1 MAWRRE
7 RGASLWSAL
16 IFVVVVGFW
25 VFVGFKIGPTYLDNW
40 QIEKALASVAKE
52 PDVGAYGRPGLREA
66 LRREFSVGYVSGVS
80 VHKDLHFE
88 RTAHGGLIM
97 VFRYHVLIPIIGNVS
112 ADIRFVDRHAVA
124 GH

>member
-1 MAWRRE
+1 M
-7 RGASLWSAL
+7 
-16 IFVVVVGFW
+16 
-25 VFVGFKIGPTYLDNW
+25 
-40 QIEKALASVAKE
+40 
-52 PDVGAYGRPGLREA
+52 
-66 LRREFSVGYVSGVS
+66 GYVSGVS